1 MPATILINKENVK
14 FYLITAL
21 KPIQMENVFNVIISW
36 LFSMVNV
43 LSRLDS
49 ILTAPNK
56 MLKEIVPSAENS
68 MILKMEIVS

>member
-56 MLKEIVPSAENS
+56 MLKEIVSSAENS